1 MTKTVNLSSWC
12 EPATRHRCPTKGIM
26 GFRQMGLL
34 KSAAVSVVSVCE
46 GGASVLQPPQEE
58 EAPEDNQ

>member
-1 MTKTVNLSSWC
+1 MTKTANLSSWC
-12 EPATRHRCPTKGIM
+12 QAATRHRCPTKGIM

-34 KSAAVSVVSVCE
+34 KGAAVSVVSVCE

-58 EAPEDNQ
+58 EVPGNNQ